1 MISKELFIE
10 KYLRIVYSVRKM
22 GKWRRKEDVSGLQNY
37 LQADEQYLN
46 VMTLINRKENPAK
59 T

>member
-22 GKWRRKEDVSGLQNY
+22 GKWRRKDVSGLQNY